1 MTRRAMTRRAA
12 RPVFAVVTGGGTAG
26 HVLPA
31 LAIAEG
37 LVDRGHP
44 VEAIHYVGAQRGIE
58 TRLLPP
64 TGHPFTLLPVTGLQR
79 RLTAKNLAM
88 PVRLG
93 WAVGRAW
100 RLLGR
105 LRPAVVVS
113 VGGYASLPAVL
124 AARLRRVPV
133 VVVSYDKRP
142 GQASKLA
149 ARFAAASAVAF
160 DGVELPNARP
170 TGAPLRRSVLRL
182 DPTVDRAGARDVL
195 GLPGDRFVITVTGGS
210 QGSGAL
216 NDAVTAF
223 VEAAGSRTDLAVRHV
238 VGERFLSGASP
249 ARDGRDGIL
258 YQVIGYED
266 RLPLVYAASDL
277 VVGRAGAGTVC
288 ELAAIGVPSVLVPW
302 PGAAEDH
309 QTDNART
316 LADVGAAIL
325 VPEPEFT
332 GRRLL
337 EIVDGL
343 LGDPDRLRQ
352 LARAARAAG
361 ERHRSPAL
369 LDLVEEV
376 GRRV

>member
-1 MTRRAMTRRAA
+1 MSRSY
-12 RPVFAVVTGGGTAG
+12 AVVTGGGTAG

-37 LVDRGHP
+37 LVDRGRQI
-44 VEAIHYVGAQRGIE
+44 EDLHYIGAKRGIE

-64 TGHPFTLLPVTGLQR
+64 TGIPHTLLDVTGLQR
-79 RLTAKNLAM
+79 RLTARNLVM
-88 PVRLG
+88 PFRLAG
-93 WAVGRAW
+93 AVVRAW

-105 LRPAVVVS
+105 IRPKVVVS
-113 VGGYASLPAVL
+113 VGGYASLPAVF
-124 AARLRRVPV
+124 AARLRRIPI

-149 ARFAAASAVAF
+149 ARFATASAVAF
-160 DGVELPNARP
+160 DGVDLRRARP
-170 TGAPLRRSVLRL
+170 TGAPLRRAVLRL
-182 DPTVDRAGARDVL
+182 DPRRDGLAARDLL
-195 GLPGDRFVITVTGGS
+195 GLPGERVVISVSGGS
-210 QGSGAL
+210 QGSRAL
-216 NDAVTAF
+216 NTAVAAF
-223 VEAAGSRTDLAVRHV
+223 VAARADRGDLAVRHV
-238 VGERFLSGASP
+238 VGERFLDEASP

-258 YQVIGYED
+258 YQVIGYEE

-316 LADVGAAIL
+316 LADAGAAVL
-325 VPEPEFT
+325 VAETPDLSE
-332 GRRLL
+332 RLAAEL
-337 EIVDGL
+337 
-343 LGDPDRLRQ
+343 DRLVADPSGRQ
-352 LARAARAAG
+352 AMAAAARRAG

-369 LDLVEEV
+369 LELIEEV
-376 GRRV
+376 AGGRR